1 MVETPET
8 NREDANLRRGQP
20 LMAATG
26 ANDWFV
32 REVLPL
38 EQALMQYLKHNW
50 RNKGDIAD
58 LRQEVYVRVLE
69 AARKEI
75 PDRAKQFVFSTARNL
90 IIDRVRREQVV
101 PIEAVADLDALTIAM
116 DSPGAER
123 TAMAR
128 DELRRLMAA
137 LDRLPPRCREVFM
150 LGKVEGLGGRE
161 IAARLGVTESTISKQ
176 LAIGI
181 RALADILHG
190 DAEGRNS

>member
-101 PIEAVADLDALTIAM
+101 PIEAVADMDALTIAM